1 MKKTLILS
9 ILTSLL
15 LSNSLSSA
23 ASTENYEQYQAAKR
37 QEEQQQKQIKA
48 PSVTLQEDKQA
59 EDAEKI
65 IMLPKEPNRFRIK
78 EFVIDS
84 GKCKKFNWL
93 VEKLEPYQGRRVGAA
108 GVDML
113 VKLLSEELMTKG
125 YITTRIVVPEQELK
139 QAYYVF
145 SCCRVSWRIF
155 VLQMSV
161 SMGRGAQLFRY
172 AREMFLTF
180 MILSRVWSK

>member
-108 GVDML
+108 GIDML

-125 YITTRIVVPEQELK
+125 YIMWYRSRNSK

-161 SMGRGAQLFRY
+161 SMGRGVQLFRY

-180 MILSRVWSK
+180 MILSRAWSK